1 MNFSFKYDFRPVGQ
15 GLFASG
21 NIYHQGSG
29 KIVFNWV
36 YDCGSS
42 DSAASVRREVDRLH
56 REAGGRNII
65 DALILSHFD
74 ADHVNGIALILK
86 KFRVRRLFLPYVQL
100 ANRLELALTETVI
113 TAGYLHFLSDPAG
126 YMHNIGGDNLER
138 VIYVS
143 GGDDKDGGV
152 PLEVEGDEPPD
163 FTNNGFEE
171 IDQFTRYP
179 DNDESLTPQSHE
191 LNDRQGHM
199 SQDRLGVVGHNVP
212 LSISGLW
219 EFVFYNLKLPEV
231 DQKLKNRVQKFI
243 DEYVESDG
251 SVPNPDAFI
260 LELKSIYS
268 RQFKTSTKRN
278 NISLITYS
286 GPIYTSRDR
295 HKVSGVSLSSSGALS
310 PQSFNFNYFSH
321 RAYLRDLR
329 YYGDQYYET
338 EPKLSVFYFGD
349 FNLTK
354 TRLQPI
360 IQHFHPQRWKR
371 IHATQIAHHGAK
383 ASWHENAAE
392 SFMNNFSVFSYGL
405 HNTYKHPGKAVL
417 NDFHLH
423 NPVLVNELQGCFWV
437 GELYRRYPKGLQL

>member
-1 MNFSFKYDFRPVGQ
+1 MNFYFRYDFRPVGQ

-21 NIYHQGSG
+21 NIYHESSR

-42 DSAASVRREVDRLH
+42 DSRASVGREVDRLH
-56 REAGGRNII
+56 LEAGGRDII

-100 ANRLELALTETVI
+100 ADRLKLALTETEK

-126 YMHNIGGDNLER
+126 YLHNIGGDNLER

-143 GGDDKDGGV
+143 GGDEKDAGV
-152 PLEVEGDEPPD
+152 PPQGEGDEPPG
-163 FTNNGFEE
+163 FTNGDFEE
-171 IDQFTRYP
+171 IDQLTRYP
-179 DNDESLTPQSHE
+179 DNDESLTPQSDE
-191 LNDRQGHM
+191 LNDGQGHM

-212 LSISGLW
+212 LSIGGLW

-231 DQKLKNRVQKFI
+231 DQEFKNRVQKFI
-243 DEYVESDG
+243 DRHVQSDG
-251 SVPNPDAFI
+251 SIINPDAFI
-260 LELKSIYS
+260 RELKSIYS
-268 RQFKTSTKRN
+268 SRFETSTKRN

-286 GPIYTSRDR
+286 GPIYTSWYK
-295 HKVSGVSLSSSGALS
+295 HTVSGVYLS
-310 PQSFNFNYFSH
+310 PADDFYFPSFQYYSWH
-321 RAYLRDLR
+321 RAHHR
-329 YYGDQYYET
+329 GWQYYRDEYNGSQR
-338 EPKLSVFYFGD
+338 ELSVFYFGD

-354 TRLQPI
+354 TRLQTI
-360 IQHFHPQRWKR
+360 IKHFHPQRWER

-383 ASWHENAAE
+383 ASWHENAAA

-417 NDFHLH
+417 KDFHLR
-423 NPVLVNELQGCFWV
+423 NPILVNELQGCSWV
-437 GELYRRYPKGLQL
+437 GELYGRQRKARQ